1 MEITATTFG
10 NILQKTKNKTKTM
23 RKLLLSISFLLI
35 FSNCSNSNDSE
46 TNTYKGL
53 WIINSITPEIPSDPN
68 QPDCRMMND
77 QIFFNDL
84 NYMIWSYPKPDH
96 NGSYKQPC
104 QSGFSQEI
112 YDFKDV
118 NGSLKI
124 YERNTAIEKNW
135 KIELN
140 SGLLKVT
147 RGDIVTV
154 YKKSN
159 S

>member
-1 MEITATTFG
+1 
-10 NILQKTKNKTKTM
+10 M
-23 RKLLLSISFLLI
+23 RKLLLSISYLLI
-35 FSNCSNSNDSE
+35 FSNCSNSNDLE
-46 TNTYKGL
+46 TKTYKGL
-53 WIINSITPEIPSDPN
+53 WKINSITPEIPSDPN

-84 NYMIWSYPKPDH
+84 NNMIWSYPKPDQ

-104 QSGFSQEI
+104 QSGFLQEI

-140 SGLLKVT
+140 NGFLKIT
-147 RGDIVTV
+147 RGDVVTE
-154 YKKSN
+154 YKRSN

>member
-1 MEITATTFG
+1 MKLKTSIY
-10 NILQKTKNKTKTM
+10 IL
-23 RKLLLSISFLLI
+23 LLLI
-35 FSNCSNSNDSE
+35 FSNCSNSDDKENKAVINS
-46 TNTYKGL
+46 YKGL

-84 NYMIWSYPKPDH
+84 NNMIWSYPKPDW

-112 YDFKDV
+112 YGFKVV
-118 NGSLKI
+118 NGLLEI
-124 YERNTAIEKNW
+124 YEINTTKEKNW

-140 SGLLKVT
+140 NGFLKVT
-147 RGDIVTV
+147 RGDTVTI

-159 S
+159 L